1 MRTSTILAAGL
12 ATIAS
17 AAPVLEERQNN
28 GNYFQV
34 SNFSYGCSVTC
45 DWSFDVQVIGKTENH
60 PPVDRKVI
68 SCSGTTEDTDFVEC
82 SDVDERRS
90 ILAYI
95 TPKNQLRL
103 QYEVNQPAKSAR
115 YNYYGHKKVNSQTSG
130 ELQPGQFKV
139 YETRATGIALDIPH
153 VPAFPFHEITQ
164 RLAMP
169 LVYSLEAS
177 GNTYTSERNVY
188 AKPTLE
194 SFPLVLSYIDS
205 IDSSF

>member
-34 SNFSYGCSVTC
+34 SNFVFGCTVTC
-45 DWSFDVQVIGKTENH
+45 DWSFDVQVVGKTENH
-60 PPVDRKVI
+60 PAVNKVI
-68 SCSGTTEDTDFVEC
+68 SCSGTKEDTDFVEC

-103 QYEVNQPAKSAR
+103 QYEVNQPAKGAR

-130 ELQPGQFKV
+130 EPQASEFKV
-139 YETRATGIALDIPH
+139 LETRATGVA
-153 VPAFPFHEITQ
+153 
-164 RLAMP
+164 
-169 LVYSLEAS
+169 
-177 GNTYTSERNVY
+177 
-188 AKPTLE
+188 
-194 SFPLVLSYIDS
+194 
-205 IDSSF
+205 